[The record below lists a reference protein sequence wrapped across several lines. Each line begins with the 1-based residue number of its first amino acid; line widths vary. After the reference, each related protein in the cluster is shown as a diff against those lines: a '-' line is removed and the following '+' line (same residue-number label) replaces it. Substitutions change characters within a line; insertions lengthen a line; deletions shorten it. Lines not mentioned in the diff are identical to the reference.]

1 MNHHIYLYGVIG
13 QDVFLK
19 NVIEQLGEV
28 HSGETVTAHIHSPG
42 GFVSEGYA
50 IYDYLVS
57 QAKQLGFNL
66 ETIAEG
72 ECKSIATVIFLAAPV
87 RKITS
92 NSEFMIH
99 NPWGANE
106 GDAASM
112 QKYASMLKEEEKML
126 AKFYSKKIGI
136 EIAEIL
142 NWMKVES
149 YYSASEAVKMGFATE
164 VIDTMKAVALY
175 KENNLNN
182 NLINP
187 KMNKPNFNLQ
197 NFKAIAKRALKALS
211 GEAVKNLDAVLE
223 DGTAIFISTEAT
235 EPAIGDE
242 VYLTE
247 TGEYAP
253 DGTHTLDTGMVIVT
267 VGGLITEINPVAAQ
281 SVQELQARITEL
293 ETALAEVQPII
304 ANLSSITGDFTPSAK
319 AQRTVQTGPGR
330 AEGASKTKAVSSF
343 DKSQIKPNQRASK

>member
-19 NVIEQLGEV
+19 NVIEQMGSV
-28 HSGETVTAHIHSPG
+28 HSGEIVTAHIHSPG

-57 QAKQLGFNL
+57 QSKQVGFNL

-72 ECKSIATVIFLAAPV
+72 ECKSIATVIFLAAPI

-136 EIAEIL
+136 DISEIL
-142 NWMKVES
+142 NWMKIET

-175 KENNLNN
+175 NENNSNN
-182 NLINP
+182 NLTNS

-197 NFKAIAKRALKALS
+197 NFKAIAQRALKALS
-211 GEAVKNLDAVLE
+211 GEAVKNLDVMLE
-223 DGTAIFISTEAT
+223 DGTELLIPSDAN
-235 EPAIGDE
+235 EPVIGDE
-242 VYLTE
+242 VFIKE

-253 DGTHTLDTGMVIVT
+253 DGTHTLDSGMVIVT
-267 VGGLITEINPVAAQ
+267 IGGLITEINPVAAQ
-281 SVQELQARITEL
+281 SVEQLQARITEL

-304 ANLSSITGDFTPSAK
+304 ANLSSITGEFSPSAK
-319 AQRTVQTGPGR
+319 AQRTIQTGPGR
-330 AEGASKTKAVSSF
+330 AEGAAKTKAVSSF
-343 DKSQIKPNQRASK
+343 DKSQIKPNQRAKN